1 MINLIW
7 HILDRRHNYDELS
20 CHLCEKILQNWK
32 VCTIHKSPKNSSHL
46 SRESREQSINKSFTW
61 NANWMMCWHFLHAC
75 YVWNGKTKWRILLHF
90 ITCSTASSE
99 TQVAVHHSIVVCHFY
114 FQFSNYLSFHSP
126 NFMHMIPF
134 SMATIYFLMQLFEHI
149 VQTYNELLCYEIA
162 FHSHCQKLDYF
173 CLLAGCMLEI
183 YVAKLW
189 LLFYLTNVCILCF
202 YLFLV
207 LSPSRS
213 LSLSYTR
220 SLVHFFALSLSNTR
234 CSLFR
239 SLFTCERTLIC
250 IVLHMYRLLCFI
262 WHKVYQLVRIIH
274 YYDM

>member
-32 VCTIHKSPKNSSHL
+32 IFTIQKSPKNSSHL
-46 SRESREQSINKSFTW
+46 SWEQSINKSFTW
-61 NANWMMCWHFLHAC
+61 NANWMMCWHFLHLC
-75 YVWNGKTKWRILLHF
+75 YVEWHGKTKWRILLHF

-149 VQTYNELLCYEIA
+149 VDLQWVTLLRNR
-162 FHSHCQKLDYF
+162 FSFPLPKTWLF
-173 CLLAGCMLEI
+173 LLAGWAECSKSMLQNFGYYSI
-183 YVAKLW
+183 WQMCAYC
-189 LLFYLTNVCILCF
+189 VCICF
-202 YLFLV
+202 
-207 LSPSRS
+207 S
-213 LSLSYTR
+213 LSLSSPSYPR
-220 SLVHFFALSLSNTR
+220 
-234 CSLFR
+234 SLFR